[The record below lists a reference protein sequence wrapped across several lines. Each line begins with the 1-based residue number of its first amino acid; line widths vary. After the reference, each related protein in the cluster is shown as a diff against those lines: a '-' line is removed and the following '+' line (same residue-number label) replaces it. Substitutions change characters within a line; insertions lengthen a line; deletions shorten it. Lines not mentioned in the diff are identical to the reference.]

1 MSSYNQKVSAEDRK
15 TMHKYAIGGVVLAA
29 VIVLVAVLNSSLM
42 LTRVNAVTV
51 KDTSYSASEFNYYY
65 YNTYYNYY
73 SIATSY
79 MGLDTSKPLNTQEYS
94 EGVTWQDF
102 FRDTALDTL
111 TTTTARYDAAIE
123 AGYELTDEDK
133 KTIEDTM
140 DSLKEAADT
149 NDMTV
154 KKFLVARYGK
164 GFTEDTLRKMLEIET
179 IASSYY
185 NQVMDSKEYTQ
196 EELDKAYA
204 EQADSQDR
212 ITYSSYLLSAE
223 TDSDGNVV
231 DGALDDAEDKL
242 ETALADLKPGFVDV
256 TITTDDTADAED
268 ADKSSEDAEDADKE
282 DAEEDDAEKSEDA
295 KAEDTDT
302 KADDAKDTEDA
313 EETDKAVVTSTA
325 IAADDALVEKNT
337 AAVNAALAD
346 VAEDAALSENTT
358 AGSSLSSD
366 LSAWLLDAN
375 RKSGDITVVRAST
388 GCYVVV
394 FGSRDDNRANTVNA
408 RHILINA
415 EADDDGNYTE
425 EAKEKAKEKAEEI
438 LKEWED
444 GDKTEDSFAELAT
457 EYSEDT
463 GSSANG
469 GLYENIY
476 PGQMVTEFN
485 DFCFDESR
493 KPGDTGIVF
502 NEGSYCGYHIIYF
515 VGEGEPYRDVLAKS
529 SLNKTAMEEWDTD
542 ISKGYDYTTGFGMK
556 FAM

>member
-111 TTTTARYDAAIE
+111 TTTTARYDAAIK

-179 IASSYY
+179 IASGYY

-204 EQADSQDR
+204 DQADSQDR

-256 TITTDDTADAED
+256 TITTDNTT
-268 ADKSSEDAEDADKE
+268 DAEDADKE
-282 DAEEDDAEKSEDA
+282 DAKEDDTEKSEDA
-295 KAEDTDT
+295 KADDADTEDTDT
-302 KADDAKDTEDA
+302 KAEDTKDTEEA
-313 EETDKAVVTSTA
+313 DKAVVTSTA
-325 IAADDALVEKNT
+325 IAADEALVEKNT

-346 VAEDAALSENTT
+346 VAEDAELSENTT

-425 EAKEKAKEKAEEI
+425 EAKEKAKKKAEEI
-438 LKEWED
+438 LQEWED

-457 EYSEDT
+457 KYSEDT

-476 PGQMVTEFN
+476 PGQMVTEFD

>member
-1 MSSYNQKVSAEDRK
+1 
-15 TMHKYAIGGVVLAA
+15 
-29 VIVLVAVLNSSLM
+29 
-42 LTRVNAVTV
+42 
-51 KDTSYSASEFNYYY
+51 
-65 YNTYYNYY
+65 
-73 SIATSY
+73 
-79 MGLDTSKPLNTQEYS
+79 
-94 EGVTWQDF
+94 
-102 FRDTALDTL
+102 
-111 TTTTARYDAAIE
+111 
-123 AGYELTDEDK
+123 
-133 KTIEDTM
+133 
-140 DSLKEAADT
+140 
-149 NDMTV
+149 
-154 KKFLVARYGK
+154 
-164 GFTEDTLRKMLEIET
+164 MLEIET
-179 IASSYY
+179 IASGYY

-204 EQADSQDR
+204 DQADSQDR

-268 ADKSSEDAEDADKE
+268 ADKSSEDT
-282 DAEEDDAEKSEDA
+282 
-295 KAEDTDT
+295 EDTDT
-302 KADDAKDTEDA
+302 KADDAKATEDTDA
-313 EETDKAVVTSTA
+313 ADKAVVTSTA
-325 IAADDALVEKNT
+325 IAADEALVEKNT

-346 VAEDAALSENTT
+346 VAEDAKLSETTT

-425 EAKEKAKEKAEEI
+425 EAKEKAKKKAEEI
-438 LKEWED
+438 LQEWED

-457 EYSEDT
+457 KYSEDT

-476 PGQMVTEFN
+476 LGQMVTEFN